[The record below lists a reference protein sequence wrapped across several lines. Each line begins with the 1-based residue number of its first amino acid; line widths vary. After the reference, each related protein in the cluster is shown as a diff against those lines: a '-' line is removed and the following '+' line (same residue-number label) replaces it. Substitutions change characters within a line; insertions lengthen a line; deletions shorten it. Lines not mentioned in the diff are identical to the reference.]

1 MVASRVQARIVRYVL
16 PALTKSASKGPE
28 SSSPAAQPLQVV
40 AAVSAAVFRR
50 LWNGTRTRSSSAA
63 FQLYTCFLN
72 DLSLRVAV
80 CICWHDH
87 SMQSHVQHVQTL
99 RYRFQKAFG
108 MCIARGDRIHSCAK
122 RASINASSGDNP
134 LANHKQNPP
143 GLNPCHTRE

>member
-80 CICWHDH
+80 YIGTIIRCSPMFNMCKPCDIAFRKHLECALHVVTVSILVPNVH
-87 SMQSHVQHVQTL
+87 LSMPVQVT
-99 RYRFQKAFG
+99 
-108 MCIARGDRIHSCAK
+108 IHSQTIS
-122 RASINASSGDNP
+122 RIRLG
-134 LANHKQNPP
+134 
-143 GLNPCHTRE
+143 